1 MSTTAEQTRI
11 ALITGAARGIGAAIA
26 QRFAASGWQVHR
38 LDAGFSPGAPAHC
51 HQGDVRDFGAIAALI
66 ERIEAEFG
74 PIGALVNCAGITRDA
89 MFHRLDPESQWHPVL
104 DVNLT
109 GPFNL
114 CRAVVPG
121 MRGRRFGR
129 IVNLASMNGL
139 RGQPGQANYSAAKAG
154 LIGLTRTLALELAGY
169 GVTANCIAPG
179 FIDTDMTR
187 AIRPDIREAEIAR
200 IPVGRPGTPDEV
212 AELAHY
218 LCSDMAGFIT
228 GETISIN
235 GGQLMA

>member
-1 MSTTAEQTRI
+1 MSTTTDQTRI
-11 ALITGAARGIGAAIA
+11 ALITGAARGIGAATA
-26 QRFAASGWQVHR
+26 RCFAASGWQVHQI
-38 LDAGFSPGAPAHC
+38 DAGFGPGADARC
-51 HQGDVRDFGAIAALI
+51 HTVDVRDFAAIEALI
-66 ERIEAEFG
+66 ERIESGSG

-89 MFHRLDPESQWHPVL
+89 MFHRLDPDSQWHPVL

-114 CRAVVPG
+114 CRAVVPR
-121 MRGRRFGR
+121 MRGRRAGR

-154 LIGLTRTLALELAGY
+154 LIGMTRTLALELAGF

-187 AIRPDIREAEIAR
+187 ALRPDIREAEIAR
-200 IPVGRPGTPDEV
+200 IPVGRPGTPEEV
-212 AELAHY
+212 AELALY
-218 LCSDMAGFIT
+218 LCSDRAGFIT